1 MIAQYGIYSVIS
13 PEGCASILFKSAARA
28 QEAAEA
34 MKVTSKDL
42 YEHKLVDEI
51 IPEPLGGAHRDVAGM
66 MSAVKSRLIANLE
79 RLRRTPVQQ
88 LLATRYERLMSFGAY
103 ETKH

>member
-1 MIAQYGIYSVIS
+1 MISQYGIYSVIS

-34 MKVTSKDL
+34 MKVTAKDL

-51 IPEPLGGAHRDVAGM
+51 VPEPLGGAHRDVAGM
-66 MSAVKSRLIANLE
+66 MTAVKSRLIANLE

-88 LLATRYERLMSFGAY
+88 LLSTRYERLMSFGAY